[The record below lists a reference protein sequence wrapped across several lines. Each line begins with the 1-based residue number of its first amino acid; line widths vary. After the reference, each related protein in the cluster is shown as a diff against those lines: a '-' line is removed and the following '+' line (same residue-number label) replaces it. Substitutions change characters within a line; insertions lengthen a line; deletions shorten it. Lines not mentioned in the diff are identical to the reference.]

1 MTMVRRAELMLLMV
15 TVCWGVSFP
24 AIKAATPY
32 CSPTLFVA
40 IRFIIATLILTIFWP
55 VFARALPDELQ
66 ARGRRIILD
75 PQAVRWGFLLGVL
88 IAIGYTAQ
96 TIGMHTTSANNSAF
110 ITALSV
116 VLVPII
122 LFLWH
127 GVRPSPAVIGGVGLA
142 LSGLWLLTQPNLKG
156 VVAGDLWTL
165 GCAVSYAFYLARLN
179 FALARASFLP
189 ILFWTLAVCAILN
202 GLWAVLV
209 EDLVFVLNSTLVTAL
224 IVTTLLST
232 LAGLYLQNRYQGYT
246 SPSRAALIFAAEPV
260 FAAFFSW
267 MVLGERLAGLAIPG
281 AGLILAAVLLVE
293 LGGAGGH
300 DDGLPR
306 LSVPEDRE

>member
-1 MTMVRRAELMLLMV
+1 MTMVRRAELMLLLV

-24 AIKAATPY
+24 SIKAATPY

-40 IRFIIATLILTIFWP
+40 IRFTAATLILIALWP
-55 VFARALPDELQ
+55 RFARVLPDDLRR
-66 ARGRRIILD
+66 RGRSLIFD
-75 PQAVRWGFLLGVL
+75 PPAMRWGILLGAL
-88 IAIGYTAQ
+88 ISIGYTTQ

-127 GVRPSPAVIGGVGLA
+127 GVRPTPVVLGGLVLA
-142 LSGLWLLTQPNLKG
+142 LGGLWLLTQPKING
-156 VVAGDLWTL
+156 VVAGDIWTL
-165 GCAVSYAFYLARLN
+165 VCAVSYAAYLSRLN

-189 ILFWTLAVCAILN
+189 ILFWTLAVCALLN
-202 GLWAVLV
+202 ALWAILV
-209 EDLVFVLNSTLVTAL
+209 EDLVFDLNGTLLVAL
-224 IVTTLLST
+224 VVTTLLST
-232 LAGLYLQNRYQGYT
+232 LVALYLQNRYQGFT

-267 MVLGERLAGLAIPG
+267 LALGERLTGSAIPG
-281 AGLILAAVLLVE
+281 AGLILAAVLMVE
-293 LGGAGGH
+293 LGGGGGH

-306 LSVPEDRE
+306 LSMQEECE